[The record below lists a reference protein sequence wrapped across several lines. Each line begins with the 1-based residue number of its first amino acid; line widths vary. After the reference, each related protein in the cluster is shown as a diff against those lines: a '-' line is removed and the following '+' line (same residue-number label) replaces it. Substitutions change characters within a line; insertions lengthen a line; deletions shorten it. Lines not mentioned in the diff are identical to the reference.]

1 MKSKSI
7 YAVILSLLFFNIIP
21 FYSYST
27 NASPVEVNLGDANG
41 DGILGLSDSICILQY
56 LTGNFSVSQYCF
68 TAMDINNDKVVD
80 KTDAYI
86 IQYKALNNL
95 AMEKNTKEL
104 YTLPD
109 NSRRWYTKYNCSTG
123 ETRSY
128 YIDNASELNLNT
140 RIESGNRIAPDYID
154 YGNINVV
161 KLEMSDGSTGSG
173 FVIDEHTIATAAH
186 CVYDSNFVSGVTVKI
201 YNNNAEAIPANLI
214 ASFEADSYHVPDLF
228 MNTTDATKS
237 NYDYALIHV
246 ANDLSG
252 NNLLDYVAPWDLGIA
267 STAFSED
274 ETGVI
279 TSSGF
284 TVHGTCKRYYSTGTV
299 VDFSVLPNEEHNNP
313 NLRIA
318 SLGASYPGKSG
329 GAIYYNSSYQLA
341 SYKSIVGIVVSGNG
355 STIGTWGTRFNPTLI
370 RFYKQNTN
378 INLLF

>member
-1 MKSKSI
+1 MKSKSV

-27 NASPVEVNLGDANG
+27 NAAPVVVNLGDANG
-41 DGILGLSDSICILQY
+41 DESLDLSDSVCILQY

-95 AMEKNTKEL
+95 SMEQSTKEL

-109 NSRRWYTKYNCSTG
+109 NSGRWYTQYICN
-123 ETRSY
+123 TRNTSSY
-128 YIDNASELNLNT
+128 YISAASELNLNT
-140 RIESGNRIAPDYID
+140 RIESGNRMEPDAVD
-154 YGNINVV
+154 YENTNVV
-161 KLEMSDGSTGSG
+161 KLEMSDGSEGSG

-186 CVYDSNFVSGVTVKI
+186 CVYGSNFVSGVTVKI
-201 YNNNAEAIPANLI
+201 YNQNAEAIPANLI

-228 MNTTDATKS
+228 INTTDATKY

-246 ANDLSG
+246 TNDLSG
-252 NNLLDYVAPWDLGIA
+252 NNLLDYVSPWDLGIA

-274 ETGVI
+274 ETGLL

-284 TVHGTCKRYYSTGTV
+284 TVHEVCKRYYSTGTV
-299 VDFSVLPNEEHNNP
+299 VDFSLFPNESHNYP

-329 GAIYYNSSYQLA
+329 GALYYNSSYQSA
-341 SYKSIVGIVVSGNG
+341 SYKSIVGIVVSSNG

-370 RFYKQNTN
+370 RFYKQNIN
-378 INLLF
+378 I